1 MRPSL
6 ADTRR
11 AEILRALEECIREV
25 GVSALTMQ
33 QVADRSGY
41 SRGHV
46 RHYLGNKNDQLRAL
60 VELYSE
66 RYASSLERLVDEAPG
81 RKRETVLRELF
92 GETWLSA
99 DTQDDVV
106 LDYISAYALS
116 HPDAGVSL
124 APLYQRVVVVVAD
137 SLREVTSS
145 DDAKSRARTLVA
157 LAFGVA
163 SMMSLGVMNA
173 SDVHDYAASLLEV
186 TPLRAEPTADS
197 SRRDR
202 FQEGHR
208 GG

>member
-1 MRPSL
+1 MSRPSL
-6 ADTRR
+6 AHTRR
-11 AEILRALEECIREV
+11 AEILRAIEECIREV
-25 GVSALTMQ
+25 GVAGLTTQ

-66 RYASSLERLVDEAPG
+66 RYASSLERLVGAVPQS
-81 RKRETVLRELF
+81 RKREIVLRELF

-116 HPDAGVSL
+116 HPDAGISL
-124 APLYQRVVVVVAD
+124 APLYERVVVVVAD
-137 SLREVTSS
+137 ALADGTGDE
-145 DDAKSRARTLVA
+145 DATARARTVVA

-163 SMMSLGVMNA
+163 SMMSLGVMQA
-173 SDVHDYAASLLEV
+173 KDAQSFAAGLLGMAIDAPTPRSDSL
-186 TPLRAEPTADS
+186 A
-197 SRRDR
+197 
-202 FQEGHR
+202 
-208 GG
+208 

>member
-1 MRPSL
+1 MSRPSL
-6 ADTRR
+6 AHTRR
-11 AEILRALEECIREV
+11 AEILRAIEECIREV
-25 GVSALTMQ
+25 GVAGLTTQ

-66 RYASSLERLVDEAPG
+66 RYASSLERLVGEVPQS
-81 RKRETVLRELF
+81 RKREIVLRELF

-116 HPDAGVSL
+116 HPDAGISL
-124 APLYQRVVVVVAD
+124 APLYERVVVVVAD
-137 SLREVTSS
+137 ALASGTS
-145 DDAKSRARTLVA
+145 DEDATTRARTVVA

-163 SMMSLGVMNA
+163 SMMSLGVMQA
-173 SDVHDYAASLLEV
+173 KDAQGYAAELLGVAVDATTES
-186 TPLRAEPTADS
+186 AERLT
-197 SRRDR
+197 
-202 FQEGHR
+202 
-208 GG
+208 